1 MYWRV
6 KNLTPEHLARQYG
19 VHAALMVSLFFN
31 VILFVTR
38 PNPQKQVTKEQKV
51 GFEQF
56 VRGVTAHLLDSSFI
70 TYEQSTSALLNG
82 ELAPSV
88 VTQMRQG
95 GQLPKS
101 MEEMQATIATLTEQK
116 QVSAVKIDSIKQG
129 EPDARGLVPIEV
141 EGDTV
146 VRSAQ
151 ESGSGDP
158 VHFHFKFLVGENI
171 KTKLP
176 IVASIS
182 E

>member
-19 VHAALMVSLFFN
+19 VHAALIVSLFFN
-31 VILFVTR
+31 LILFITR
-38 PNPQKQVTKEQKV
+38 PNPKTDIGKDKKIEFTEFARKVTS
-51 GFEQF
+51 
-56 VRGVTAHLLDSSFI
+56 HLLDSSFI
-70 TYEQSTSALLNG
+70 TYEQSTTALLNG

-88 VTQMRQG
+88 VTQMRQT

-101 MEEMQATIATLTEQK
+101 AEELQATIRTLTDQR
-116 QVSAVKIDSIKQG
+116 QVSAVKIDSIQQG
-129 EPDARGLVPIEV
+129 DPDAKGLIPIQV

-146 VRSAQ
+146 IRSAQ
-151 ESGSGDP
+151 ESGSGNP
-158 VHFHFKFLVGENI
+158 VHFTLKYMMGVNA
-171 KTKLP
+171 KTQEP